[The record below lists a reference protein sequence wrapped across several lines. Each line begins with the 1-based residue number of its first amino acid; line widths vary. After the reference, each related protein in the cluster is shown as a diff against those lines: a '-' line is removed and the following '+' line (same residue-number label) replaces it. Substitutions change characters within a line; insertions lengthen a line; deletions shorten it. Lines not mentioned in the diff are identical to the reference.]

1 MRFAPTAFCLALAA
15 VATGASAVPTAISN
29 GAFAA
34 TYVRDCRSPAAQA
47 AGSPTPDRCEAAL
60 DASGQPIFRP
70 IIEQNSQLAV
80 GGTAAATAATN
91 PIGSHGGQVTRS
103 SIDAS
108 GAAGVL
114 VLKQGAFAGDY
125 ARVSGHSL
133 GLQSFQYTGS
143 VAETRS
149 VHNVLDFTSNVTP
162 THIMDQPGDAD
173 LGTTNASVYAKTR
186 VTVFSLLTS
195 SFDFDPDTGIAFDP
209 QSQGF
214 WSQASGRADFRLE
227 GEVDNDGITASGTA
241 TDIDF
246 TVESGRYYFIE
257 SYLGLWARFGGE
269 LDATH
274 TFTSTLGLKDAA
286 GAFVA
291 DPSDFTAAAA
301 LDAPIIINAGNVPEP
316 ATLALSSLAFAAL
329 VGQRRRAQR
338 KSASSTTR

>member
-1 MRFAPTAFCLALAA
+1 MRFAPTLFCLALAA
-15 VATGASAVPTAISN
+15 AATGASAVPTAISN
-29 GAFAA
+29 AAFAA
-34 TYVRDCRSPAAQA
+34 TYVRDCRSPAAQT
-47 AGSPTPDRCEAAL
+47 AGSTTPDRCEAAL

-70 IIEQNSQLAV
+70 IIEQNSQMTI
-80 GGTAAATAATN
+80 GGTSAATSATN
-91 PIGSHGGQVTRS
+91 PIGAHGGQVTRS

-114 VLKQGAFAGDY
+114 ILKQGAFAGDY
-125 ARVSGHSL
+125 ARVSGHSV
-133 GLQSFQYTGS
+133 GLQSFQYTGTTPE
-143 VAETRS
+143 VRS
-149 VHNVLDFTSNVTP
+149 VHNVLDFSSNVTP
-162 THIMDQPGDAD
+162 TAILDLPGDAD

-195 SFDFDPDTGIAFDP
+195 SFDFDNDPTLGFDP
-209 QSQGF
+209 QASGF

-227 GEVDNDGITASGTA
+227 GQVDNTGITASGTA

-246 TVESGRYYFIE
+246 TVEAGRYYFVE

-274 TFTSTLGLKDAA
+274 TFTSTLGEKDAS

-291 DPSDFTAAAA
+291 DASDFTAAAA
-301 LDAPIIINAGNVPEP
+301 LDAPIVINAGNVPEP
-316 ATLALSSLAFAAL
+316 ATLALSGLAFAAL
-329 VGQRRRAQR
+329 LGQRRRAQR

>member
-1 MRFAPTAFCLALAA
+1 MRLTPTAFCLLLATA
-15 VATGASAVPTAISN
+15 ATGASAVPTAISN

-47 AGSPTPDRCEAAL
+47 AGSVTPDRCEAAL
-60 DASGQPIFRP
+60 DGAGNPIFRP
-70 IIEQNSQLAV
+70 IIEQNSQMAI

-91 PIGSHGGQVTRS
+91 PIGMHGGQATRS

-114 VLKQGAFAGDY
+114 LLKQGAFAGEY

-133 GLQSFQYTGS
+133 GLQSFQYTGPGS
-143 VAETRS
+143 EVRS
-149 VHNVLDFTSNVTP
+149 VHNVLDFSSNVAPTP
-162 THIMDQPGDAD
+162 ILDLPGDAD

-186 VTVFSLLTS
+186 VTVFSLLAST
-195 SFDFDPDTGIAFDP
+195 FDFDPDTGFGFDP
-209 QSQGF
+209 QSSGF

-227 GEVDNDGITASGTA
+227 GQVENLGITASGTA

-246 TVESGRYYFIE
+246 TVETGRYYFIE

-274 TFTSTLGLKDAA
+274 TFTSTLGEKDAA

-291 DPSDFTAAAA
+291 DLSDFTAAAA
-301 LDAPIIINAGNVPEP
+301 LAAPIIINAGNVPEP
-316 ATLALSSLAFAAL
+316 ASLALTGLALSAL
-329 VGQRRRAQR
+329 FGLRRAQR

>member
-1 MRFAPTAFCLALAA
+1 MRIAPTVFCLALAA

-47 AGSPTPDRCEAAL
+47 AGSVTPDRCEAAL
-60 DASGQPIFRP
+60 DASGNPIFRP
-70 IIEQNSQLAV
+70 IVELNSQMTL
-80 GGTAAATAATN
+80 GGTAAATSATN
-91 PIGSHGGQVTRS
+91 PIGSHGGKVTQS

-114 VLKQGAFAGDY
+114 VLKQGAFAGNY
-125 ARVSGHSL
+125 ARVSGHSV
-133 GLQSFQYTGS
+133 GLQSFQYTGATTE
-143 VAETRS
+143 VRS
-149 VHNVLDFTSNVTP
+149 VHNVLDFSSNVTP
-162 THIMDQPGDAD
+162 THILDAPGDAD
-173 LGTTNASVYAKTR
+173 LGTTHASVYATTR

-195 SFDFDPDTGIAFDP
+195 SFNFDADPALGFDP
-209 QSQGF
+209 QASGF

-227 GEVDNDGITASGTA
+227 GEVDNTGITASGTA

-246 TVESGRYYFIE
+246 TVQAGRYYFIE

-274 TFTSTLGLKDAA
+274 TFTSTLGVKDAA
-286 GAFVA
+286 GAFTA
-291 DPSDFTAAAA
+291 DSSGFTAAAA
-301 LDAPIIINAGNVPEP
+301 LAAPIVINTGHVPEP
-316 ATLALSSLAFAAL
+316 ATLALVGLALAAL
-329 VGQRRRAQR
+329 PGLRRCQR

>member
-1 MRFAPTAFCLALAA
+1 MRFAPTVFSLALAA
-15 VATGASAVPTAISN
+15 AATGASAVPTAISN
-29 GAFAA
+29 AAFAA

-47 AGSPTPDRCEAAL
+47 AASTTPDRCEAAL

-70 IIEQNSQLAV
+70 IIEQNSQLTI
-80 GGTAAATAATN
+80 GGTSAATHASN

-125 ARVSGHSL
+125 ARVSGHSV

-143 VAETRS
+143 TPEVRS
-149 VHNVLDFTSNVTP
+149 LHNVLDFSANVTP
-162 THIMDQPGDAD
+162 THILDAPGDAD

-186 VTVFSLLTS
+186 VTVFSLLS
-195 SFDFDPDTGIAFDP
+195 ASFDFDNDPALGFEP
-209 QSQGF
+209 QSSGF

-227 GEVDNDGITASGTA
+227 GQVDNDGITASGTS

-246 TVESGRYYFIE
+246 TVEAGRYYFVE

-274 TFTSTLGLKDAA
+274 TFTSTLGEKDAA

-291 DPSDFTAAAA
+291 DASDFTAAAA
-301 LDAPIIINAGNVPEP
+301 LDAPIVINVGNVPEP
-316 ATLALSSLAFAAL
+316 ATLALTGLALAGAAGL
-329 VGQRRRAQR
+329 RRRAAPCR
-338 KSASSTTR
+338 APAAV